1 MDRPGAQGTTGT
13 PVTEAPAS
21 EHVDVQALT
30 EGTATCDTS
39 RIIIVGAGMAALYAA
54 LELAPRPVLMIS
66 PETLGDGASSA
77 WAQGGV
83 AAAMD
88 QADSPAAHA
97 SDTVRAGAGTVDAAV
112 AAMVTQVARDHILDL
127 TDLGTPFDRTP
138 DGGFVMSREAAHSMA
153 RVVRVKGDQAGKQ
166 IMETLIAAVRATPSV
181 QVQEG
186 TQAVRL
192 ECVGDSVT
200 GVWVSDATGTSAPLL
215 IRAPAILLAGG
226 GSGGLFAHTT
236 NPPRIRGQVI
246 GFAARAGAQIADP
259 EFVQFHPTAFD
270 IGEDPAPLAT
280 EALRGDGATLINA
293 EGDRFMLA
301 AHPDAELA
309 PRDIVARAIFAE
321 TQAGRRPMLDT
332 RAALGAEVLS
342 RFPTVAET
350 CARAG
355 IDPVTEPIP
364 VAVAAHYH
372 MGGIDTDLQG
382 RASLERLWV
391 CGEASSTGLHG
402 ANRLASNGLLEALVY
417 ARTAAQDIAATM
429 GPAPED
435 SDQAPPELH
444 LTFAPATT
452 PAAPASAIAEL
463 RETMTAHVGV
473 RRDEAGLK
481 TALATIET
489 LLAHYG
495 DDESF
500 ANMCATATLI
510 AAAALAR
517 RESRGGHF
525 RDDFPAADPDLAHRT
540 RITLTEARAIRAAAA
555 QDLT

>member
-1 MDRPGAQGTTGT
+1 MTKPHPSCETTHNT
-13 PVTEAPAS
+13 HRV
-21 EHVDVQALT
+21 V
-30 EGTATCDTS
+30 
-39 RIIIVGAGMAALYAA
+39 IVGAGMAALYAA

-66 PETLGDGASSA
+66 PEPLGEGASSA
-77 WAQGGV
+77 WAQGGI

-97 SDTVRAGAGTVDAAV
+97 RDTQRAGAGTVAAEV
-112 AAMVTQVARDHILDL
+112 AAMVTRLARDHVHEL

-181 QVQEG
+181 QVLEG

-192 ECVGDSVT
+192 EVCEGAAT
-200 GVWVSDATGTSAPLL
+200 GVWISPATGGCAPQLL
-215 IRAPAILLAGG
+215 RAPAILLAGG

-246 GFAARAGAQIADP
+246 GLAARAGALIADP

-280 EALRGDGATLINA
+280 EALRGDGAILINA
-293 EGDRFMLA
+293 NGDRFMQSV
-301 AHPDAELA
+301 HPDGELA

-332 RAALGAEVLS
+332 RAALGAEVIS

-355 IDPVTEPIP
+355 IDPVAEPIP
-364 VAVAAHYH
+364 IAVAAHYH
-372 MGGIDTDLQG
+372 MGGIDTDVQG
-382 RASLERLWV
+382 RSSLDQLWV
-391 CGEASSTGLHG
+391 CGEAASTGLHG

-417 ARTAAQDIAATM
+417 ARNAATDIAQQLAQTAADPTAAT
-429 GPAPED
+429 
-435 SDQAPPELH
+435 SDLQLSFDASP
-444 LTFAPATT
+444 LTAT
-452 PAAPASAIAEL
+452 APASAIAKL

-473 RRDEAGLK
+473 RRDDAGLK
-481 TALATIET
+481 SALATIET
-489 LLAHYG
+489 LLAQHG

-510 AAAALAR
+510 AAAALQR

-525 RDDFPAADPDLAHRT
+525 RDDCPASDPNQAHRT
-540 RITLTEARAIRAAAA
+540 HITLTQACAIRAEAA
-555 QDLT
+555 QELT